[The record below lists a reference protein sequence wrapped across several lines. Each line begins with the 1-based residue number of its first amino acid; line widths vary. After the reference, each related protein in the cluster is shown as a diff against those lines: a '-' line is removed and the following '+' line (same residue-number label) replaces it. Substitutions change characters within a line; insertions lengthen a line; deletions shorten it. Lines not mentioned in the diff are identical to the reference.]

1 MSEAKT
7 NLENIISLNNVKGDI
22 YQSPIIEK
30 IKVIKETEEQDR
42 LTVTENEKKRYLN
55 INKTGESPHDNIHVG
70 KNNDLYVLKG
80 DQPRFTKDLNTM
92 HEKEKNLKQ
101 GWFDNFIDM
110 TKDKAA
116 EGLATAAA
124 AGIAL
129 KFMPGGPTK
138 AIGAGLTAISTV
150 GRSLLTAPKATIGA
164 GLEAVGTA
172 SKAFLASP
180 IATTTAAT
188 KAATKATVGSTI
200 TVGLGATGLGG
211 LAMLGGTTYHN
222 IETNNLKKEIE
233 DIIAK
238 GIESKS
244 NTVDINN
251 MFDDPYLNSIAP
263 LLSIKDKNDNHM
275 FPKEIRDKIMYLEAE
290 KIKYSEIFADHIN
303 TYNKIKDTGTEQ
315 ELADLTKSFNKELK
329 NFNDFKYNKINEISN
344 QIITI
349 KNDRI
354 VSEDINPYLMDAR
367 TFYSL
372 KELDYL
378 DNAII
383 SLDRD
388 AKAEGVNA
396 IYGNN
401 DMEKIKGSIKMLELG
416 AANKNI
422 LNLDKTNS
430 TDINKNANLSEM
442 KNSISD
448 LSKRIDNYNNLS
460 NEDKSKFFND
470 YKELTVKLNKHVDST
485 ISNVNK
491 DQLDFVKHLK
501 DKDFISTS
509 KIDKVIENEVKISEQ
524 SIKESD
530 LSEEVKT
537 AINNETQEKNQK
549 SFSSLS
555 NNW

>member
-1 MSEAKT
+1 MSEAKI
-7 NLENIISLNNVKGDI
+7 NLENVISLNNVKGEI
-22 YQSPIIEK
+22 YESPIIEK

-42 LTVTENEKKRYLN
+42 LTVTENEKKRYLHLN
-55 INKTGESPHDNIHVG
+55 REAESTHDNIHVG

-80 DQPRFTKDLNTM
+80 DEPRFTKDLATM

-101 GWFDNFIDM
+101 GFWDNLADM
-110 TKDKAA
+110 TKDKA
-116 EGLATAAA
+116 
-124 AGIAL
+124 
-129 KFMPGGPTK
+129 
-138 AIGAGLTAISTV
+138 V
-150 GRSLLTAPKATIGA
+150 
-164 GLEAVGTA
+164 
-172 SKAFLASP
+172 
-180 IATTTAAT
+180 
-188 KAATKATVGSTI
+188 
-200 TVGLGATGLGG
+200 VGLGALAAGLAIGGAGLRFIPTPQTQVAATGLTGLSAIAAAGKSLIASAAAKTVVVGKAAAVATGGATAFAG
-211 LAMLGGTTYHN
+211 LAMLGGTAYHN

-238 GIESKS
+238 GIKSKS
-244 NTVDINN
+244 DIVDINN

-263 LLSIKDKNDNHM
+263 LLSTKDKNDNYM
-275 FPKEIRDKIMYLEAE
+275 FPKETRDEIMDLEEKKIQ
-290 KIKYSEIFADHIN
+290 YSKIFADYIN
-303 TYNKIKDTGTEQ
+303 TYNKIKDTSTEQ
-315 ELADLTKSFNKELK
+315 ELADLTK
-329 NFNDFKYNKINEISN
+329 NFNEDLKKFNQFKFNAINKISNEV
-344 QIITI
+344 ITI

-354 VSEDINPYLMDAR
+354 VSDYDSISPYLMDAT

-372 KELDYL
+372 KELSYL
-378 DNAII
+378 DNAIV

-416 AANKNI
+416 AVSNNI
-422 LNLDKTNS
+422 LNEQKTNQS
-430 TDINKNANLSEM
+430 DINKNANLSEM

-537 AINNETQEKNQK
+537 AIDNETQEKNQK

>member
-1 MSEAKT
+1 MLKDYR
-7 NLENIISLNNVKGDI
+7 IIGYDFEV
-22 YQSPIIEK
+22 
-30 IKVIKETEEQDR
+30 
-42 LTVTENEKKRYLN
+42 
-55 INKTGESPHDNIHVG
+55 
-70 KNNDLYVLKG
+70 
-80 DQPRFTKDLNTM
+80 F
-92 HEKEKNLKQ
+92 
-101 GWFDNFIDM
+101 
-110 TKDKAA
+110 
-116 EGLATAAA
+116 
-124 AGIAL
+124 
-129 KFMPGGPTK
+129 
-138 AIGAGLTAISTV
+138 
-150 GRSLLTAPKATIGA
+150 
-164 GLEAVGTA
+164 
-172 SKAFLASP
+172 SKAKWWCVTF
-180 IATTTAAT
+180 
-188 KAATKATVGSTI
+188 K
-200 TVGLGATGLGG
+200 
-211 LAMLGGTTYHN
+211 YH
-222 IETNNLKKEIE
+222 
-233 DIIAK
+233 
-238 GIESKS
+238 
-244 NTVDINN
+244 
-251 MFDDPYLNSIAP
+251 
-263 LLSIKDKNDNHM
+263 
-275 FPKEIRDKIMYLEAE
+275 
-290 KIKYSEIFADHIN
+290 
-303 TYNKIKDTGTEQ
+303 DTG
-315 ELADLTKSFNKELK
+315 
-329 NFNDFKYNKINEISN
+329 

-354 VSEDINPYLMDAR
+354 VSDYDSISPYLMDAT

-372 KELDYL
+372 KELSYL
-378 DNAII
+378 DNAIV

-422 LNLDKTNS
+422 FNLDKTNS
-430 TDINKNANLSEM
+430 TDINKNANLTEL

-448 LSKRIDNYNNLS
+448 LSKKIDNYNNLS

-470 YKELTVKLNKHVDST
+470 YKELTVKLNNHVEKT

-537 AINNETQEKNQK
+537 AIDNETQEKNQK